1 MHSICV
7 DVNMLFMRITLE
19 LIIRY
24 GCMVLR
30 ETTYALL
37 NRHSNNH
44 GIPKYSLLVTEMA
57 PSAFL

>member
-7 DVNMLFMRITLE
+7 DVNMLFMRMTLE

-30 ETTYALL
+30 NYALL

-44 GIPKYSLLVTEMA
+44 SLPKYSQLVTEMA